1 MNLLSSSL
9 VRSDASSARRKAFT
23 LIELLAVIGIVACLA
38 TLMLPAVN
46 SAQRKGLDAKTMGR
60 MKTLSSAY
68 MLYSSDNNQHVVPRS
83 DGNTGASAPTVD
95 LTLALAPF
103 LDLKE
108 TGSARLASPVWW
120 DAVAERNGTRK
131 KDNTEG
137 DLHYPDPPAWI
148 GGPPRNKLTGFYF
161 NPYAHDP
168 NGVSGSPHDTYAF
181 GSMAQVARP
190 SKTALL
196 VSRRADKNSGD
207 TEWNSWSDGK
217 KYDPAN
223 PASLGAKR
231 FIIYLDGHLETVT
244 ITNGKYSGSSPVSA
258 SEVHPE
264 YIYAEPVFY
273 NWR

>member
-1 MNLLSSSL
+1 MSL
-9 VRSDASSARRKAFT
+9 PPSLPRPVIPSAQRKAFT

-38 TLMLPAVN
+38 TLMLPAV
-46 SAQRKGLDAKTMGR
+46 STAQRKGLDAKTLAR
-60 MKTLSSAY
+60 MKTLSAAY
-68 MLYSSDNNQHVVPRS
+68 TLYASDNSQHVVPRS
-83 DGNTGASAPTVD
+83 DGNTSASAPTVD

-120 DAVAERNGTRK
+120 DAVAERNGTRN

-137 DLHYPDPPAWI
+137 DLYYPDPPAWS

-181 GSMAQVARP
+181 GSLAQVAHP
-190 SKTALL
+190 SKTAL
-196 VSRRADKNSGD
+196 VISRRADKNSGD
-207 TEWNSWSDGK
+207 TAWNSWSDGK
-217 KYDPAN
+217 KYNAAN
-223 PASLGAKR
+223 PASIGAKR
-231 FIIYLDGHLETVT
+231 FIVYLDGHLEIVT
-244 ITNGKYSGSSPVSA
+244 ITDGKYSGNSPSMA

-264 YIYAEPVFY
+264 YIAAEPVFY